1 MQCEVDS
8 VVLLIENA
16 SKLKID
22 IHSPL
27 EELTQVVESSNEQNP
42 NEPNTPLRFMSVQE

>member
-1 MQCEVDS
+1 MDS
-8 VVLLIENA
+8 VAFLLENA

-27 EELTQVVESSNEQNP
+27 EELTEVVESSTGQNP
-42 NEPNTPLRFMSVQE
+42 NEPNTSLRFMSVQE